1 MNEIASLIYW
11 NSNVTKEDIEKV
23 IEKLKKRGVID
34 SSDTREYDYDS
45 GSPVWYI
52 P

>member
-23 IEKLKKRGVID
+23 IEKLKKQGMID
-34 SSDTREYDYDS
+34 NADTREYNYDH
-45 GSPVWYI
+45 GTPIWYI